1 MAERGEGCRIEENH
15 PYNLMKK
22 IQKQGVVIY
31 QAKSGAIELKGDFSH
46 ETLWATQAQIAK
58 VFNIERSVVTKHI
71 GNILKSAEVK
81 EKSNVQK
88 MHIANSDKPVAFYSL
103 DIILAVGY
111 RANSARAIEFRQW
124 ATKTLHTHIVD
135 GYTINRTR
143 IRKNYDAFM
152 KTVADVRALLPA
164 GMQSDTGSILELVR
178 MFADTWMSLDA
189 YDKEALD
196 LKKPTKKK
204 VALTGAQLAES
215 VAVLKSE
222 LIKKGEATDLFATE
236 RNRNALEGIVGNVM
250 QAFAGADVYPS
261 IESKAAHLLYFIVKN
276 HPFIDG
282 NKRTGAYAFVWFLSR
297 AKVLDT
303 RRLTPEALT
312 ALTLLIAESNPCDKD
327 KLIGLVMMLI
337 RKK

>member
-1 MAERGEGCRIEENH
+1 
-15 PYNLMKK
+15 MKK
-22 IQKQGVVIY
+22 IPKQGVVIY
-31 QAKSGAIELKGDFSH
+31 QAKSGAIELRGDFTR
-46 ETLWATQAQIAK
+46 ETLWATQAQMAEMFG
-58 VFNIERSVVTKHI
+58 VNPQAVTKHI
-71 GNILKSAEVK
+71 RNIYREKELSQVSTCSKMEQVRIEGGREVK
-81 EKSNVQK
+81 RTLEIYN
-88 MHIANSDKPVAFYSL
+88 L
-103 DIILAVGY
+103 DLLIAVGY
-111 RANSARAIEFRQW
+111 RINSNVGTKFRQW
-124 ATKTLHTHIVD
+124 ATKTLRTHIVD
-135 GYTINRTR
+135 GYTINRVR
-143 IRKNYDAFM
+143 IGQNYDAFM
-152 KTVADVRALLPA
+152 KAVADVRALLPA

-189 YDKEALD
+189 YDKEKLN

-204 VALTGAQLAES
+204 VALTGAKLAES

-261 IESKAAHLLYFIVKN
+261 VESKAAHLLYFIVKN

-282 NKRTGAYAFVWFLSR
+282 NKRTGAYSFVWFLSR

-312 ALTLLIAESNPCDKD
+312 ALTLLIAESNPRDKD

>member
-1 MAERGEGCRIEENH
+1 
-15 PYNLMKK
+15 
-22 IQKQGVVIY
+22 
-31 QAKSGAIELKGDFSH
+31 
-46 ETLWATQAQIAK
+46 
-58 VFNIERSVVTKHI
+58 
-71 GNILKSAEVK
+71 
-81 EKSNVQK
+81 

-124 ATKTLHTHIVD
+124 ATKTLRSHIVD
-135 GYTINRTR
+135 GYTINRAR
-143 IRKNYDAFM
+143 IGHNYDSFM
-152 KTVADVRALLPA
+152 KAVADVRALLPA
-164 GMQSDTGSILELVR
+164 GMQTDTGSILELVR

-196 LKKPTKKK
+196 LKKPTKRK
-204 VALTGAQLAES
+204 VALTGAKLTES

-222 LIKKGEATDLFATE
+222 LIKKGQATDLFATE
-236 RNRNALEGIVGNVM
+236 RTGGALEGIVGNVM

-261 IESKAAHLLYFIVKN
+261 VESKAAHLLYFIIKN
-276 HPFIDG
+276 HPFVDG

-312 ALTLLIAESNPCDKD
+312 ALTLLIAESNPRDKD
-327 KLIGLVMMLI
+327 KLVALVMMLI
-337 RKK
+337 EKK

>member
-1 MAERGEGCRIEENH
+1 
-15 PYNLMKK
+15 MKK
-22 IQKQGVVIY
+22 ISNKGVVIY

-46 ETLWATQAQIAK
+46 ETLWATQAQIAD

-124 ATKTLHTHIVD
+124 ATKTLHAHIVD

-143 IRKNYDAFM
+143 VGKNYDAFM
-152 KTVADVRALLPA
+152 KAVADVRALLPA
-164 GMQSDTGSILELVR
+164 GMQTDTGSILELVR

-189 YDKEALD
+189 YDKESLD
-196 LKKPTKKK
+196 LKKPTKRK
-204 VALTGAQLAES
+204 VALTGAKLTES

-222 LIKKGEATDLFATE
+222 LIKKGQATDLFATE
-236 RNRNALEGIVGNVM
+236 RTGGALEGIVGNVM

-261 IESKAAHLLYFIVKN
+261 VESKAAHLLYFIVKN

-282 NKRTGAYAFVWFLSR
+282 NKRTGAYSFVWFLSR
-297 AKVLDT
+297 AKALDT

-312 ALTLLIAESNPCDKD
+312 ALTLLIAESNPRDKD
-327 KLIGLVMMLI
+327 KLVALVMMI
-337 RKK
+337 IGKK